1 MKRASGVSIPTC
13 FDDLCDPAYTALLIY
28 DMQVGIR
35 QQLKSAD
42 TIVAA
47 CSRALTAARGA
58 RMRVVF
64 TRHLSCPR
72 AWMGTTQ
79 YRTAM
84 NWQRVEDPA
93 AVKPWFL
100 RDSPASAIIPELQPN
115 DDDLIL
121 DKLSMSAF
129 EGTPLAFALLDS
141 NITGIAIVGIALEI
155 GIEPTVR
162 HATDLGFIPMVL
174 TDACGAGHA
183 DAGLRALDTMRFVGE
198 AILSDVGTFSDRL
211 LQFRKVPAA
220 SDPE

>member
-1 MKRASGVSIPTC
+1 MKRASGVSIPTR
-13 FDDLCDPAYTALLIY
+13 FDDLCDPACTALLIY

-47 CSRALTAARGA
+47 CSRALTAARSA

-72 AWMGTTQ
+72 AWMGATQ

-100 RDSPASAIIPELQPN
+100 RDS
-115 DDDLIL
+115 
-121 DKLSMSAF
+121 K
-129 EGTPLAFALLDS
+129 
-141 NITGIAIVGIALEI
+141 ITGIAIVGIAIEI

-183 DAGLRALDTMRFVGE
+183 DAGL
-198 AILSDVGTFSDRL
+198 
-211 LQFRKVPAA
+211 
-220 SDPE
+220 

>member
-1 MKRASGVSIPTC
+1 
-13 FDDLCDPAYTALLIY
+13 
-28 DMQVGIR
+28 MQVGIR
-35 QQLKSAD
+35 QQVKSAD

-47 CSRALTAARGA
+47 CVRAVTAARSAG
-58 RMRVVF
+58 MRVVF

-72 AWMGTTQ
+72 AWMGATQ

-93 AVKPWFL
+93 AVSPWFL
-100 RDSPASAIIPELQPN
+100 RGSPASAIIPELQPN
-115 DDDLIL
+115 DDELVL
-121 DKLSMSAF
+121 DKLAMSAF
-129 EGTPLAFALLDS
+129 EGTPLAFALRDS

-162 HATDLGFIPMVL
+162 HATDLGFIPIVL

-183 DAGLRALDTMRFVGE
+183 DAGQRALNTMRFVGE

-211 LQFRKVPAA
+211 LQFR
-220 SDPE
+220 

>member
-1 MKRASGVSIPTC
+1 MKQASGVAIPID
-13 FDDLCDPAYTALLIY
+13 FDDLCDPACTALLIY

-47 CSRALTAARGA
+47 CVRALTAARSAG
-58 RMRVVF
+58 MRVVF
-64 TRHLSCPR
+64 TRHLSCPHT
-72 AWMGTTQ
+72 WMGATQ

-84 NWQRVEDPA
+84 NWQRLEDPA

-100 RDSPASAIIPELQPN
+100 RGAPASAIIPELQPN
-115 DDDLIL
+115 DDELVL
-121 DKLSMSAF
+121 DKLAMSAF
-129 EGTPLAFALLDS
+129 EGTPLAFALRDS

-183 DAGLRALDTMRFVGE
+183 DAGQRALDTMRFVGE
-198 AILSDVGTFSDRL
+198 AILTDVGAFSDRL
-211 LQFRKVPAA
+211 LQFR
-220 SDPE
+220 

>member
-1 MKRASGVSIPTC
+1 MKRASGVSIPTR
-13 FDDLCDPAYTALLIY
+13 FDDLCDPACTALLIY

-47 CSRALTAARGA
+47 CSRALTAARSA

-93 AVKPWFL
+93 AVNPWFL

-115 DDDLIL
+115 DDELVL

-162 HATDLGFIPMVL
+162 HATDLGFIPIVL

-183 DAGLRALDTMRFVGE
+183 DAGQRALDTMRFVGE

-211 LQFRKVPAA
+211 LQFC
-220 SDPE
+220 

>member
-1 MKRASGVSIPTC
+1 MKQKSGIAIPARI
-13 FDDLCDPAYTALLIY
+13 DDLCDPACTALLIY

-35 QQLKSAD
+35 QQIRSAD

-47 CSRALTAARGA
+47 CAHALTAARRT

-64 TRHLSCPR
+64 TRHLSCPH
-72 AWMGTTQ
+72 AWMGATQ

-115 DDDLIL
+115 DDELVL

-129 EGTPLAFALLDS
+129 EGTPLAFALRDS
-141 NITGIAIVGIALEI
+141 NITGIAIVGIALEF
-155 GIEPTVR
+155 GIEPTAR
-162 HATDLGFIPMVL
+162 HATDLGFIPIVL

-183 DAGLRALDTMRFVGE
+183 EAGQRALDTMRFIGE
-198 AILSDVGTFSDRL
+198 AILSDAGAFSDRL
-211 LQFRKVPAA
+211 LKQR
-220 SDPE
+220 

>member
-1 MKRASGVSIPTC
+1 MKRASGVSIPTR
-13 FDDLCDPAYTALLIY
+13 FDDLCDPACTALLIY

-47 CSRALTAARGA
+47 CSRALTAARSA

-72 AWMGTTQ
+72 AWMGATQ

-84 NWQRVEDPA
+84 NWQRVEDPG

-115 DDDLIL
+115 DDELIL

-129 EGTPLAFALLDS
+129 EGTPLAFALSDT

-162 HATDLGFIPMVL
+162 HATDP
-174 TDACGAGHA
+174 
-183 DAGLRALDTMRFVGE
+183 GLRLCAHHGSNGLGLHDLSSSESHTMPRMDSRQEVSHSRPPRRNP
-198 AILSDVGTFSDRL
+198 IH
-211 LQFRKVPAA
+211 QF
-220 SDPE
+220 

>member
-1 MKRASGVSIPTC
+1 MKRASGVSIPTR
-13 FDDLCDPAYTALLIY
+13 FDDLCDPACTALLIY

-35 QQLKSAD
+35 QQLKSTD
-42 TIVAA
+42 SIVAA
-47 CSRALTAARGA
+47 CSRALTAARSA

-115 DDDLIL
+115 DDELVL
-121 DKLSMSAF
+121 DKLAMSAF
-129 EGTPLAFALLDS
+129 EGTPLAFALRDC

-183 DAGLRALDTMRFVGE
+183 DAGQRALDTMRFVGE
-198 AILSDVGTFSDRL
+198 SILSDVGTFSDRL
-211 LQFRKVPAA
+211 LHFR
-220 SDPE
+220 

>member
-1 MKRASGVSIPTC
+1 MKRASGVTIPPR
-13 FDDLCDPAYTALLIY
+13 FDDLCDPAATALLIY
-28 DMQVGIR
+28 DMQAGIC
-35 QQLKSAD
+35 QQLKNAD

-47 CSRALTAARGA
+47 CSRALTAARRA

-84 NWQRVEDPA
+84 NWQRIEDPD

-100 RDSPASAIIPELQPN
+100 RDSEASAIVPELQPN
-115 DDDLIL
+115 DDELVL

-129 EGTPLAFALLDS
+129 EGTPLAFALRDS
-141 NITGIAIVGIALEI
+141 NVTGIAIVGIALEI

-162 HATDLGFIPMVL
+162 HATDLGFIPIVL
-174 TDACGAGHA
+174 SDACGAGHA
-183 DAGLRALDTMRFVGE
+183 EAGQRALDTMRFIGE
-198 AILSDVGTFSDRL
+198 AILSDAGTFSHRL
-211 LQFRKVPAA
+211 LQFR
-220 SDPE
+220 